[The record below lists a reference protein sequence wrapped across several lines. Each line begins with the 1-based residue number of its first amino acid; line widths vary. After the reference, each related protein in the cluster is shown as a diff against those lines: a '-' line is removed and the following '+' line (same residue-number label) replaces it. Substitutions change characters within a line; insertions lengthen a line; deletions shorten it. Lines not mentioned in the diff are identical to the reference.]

1 MRFPQWP
8 PQPPRLHH
16 ALFAIRHHVWPVAAH
31 SPRLPGNNCAFA
43 RMGADLVHPLHIQ
56 AGTGFPNLPA
66 DGSMRVRQGFFICSR
81 FGAAGRTPANKP
93 YWLKLQRVP
102 KDASRKRNKI
112 LVTVGFLRQDGI
124 VFPVL
129 CSTLERRAP
138 IVAIQTRKPIEIDL
152 SGIEIEG
159 IQLFVQEG
167 AHQIP
172 AMELGTVPP
181 CVYPCVVPPCAA
193 CGSAP
198 SISAAK

>member
-1 MRFPQWP
+1 MRFLQSAAMCGLW
-8 PQPPRLHH
+8 QRTV
-16 ALFAIRHHVWPVAAH
+16 HVCQEIIAH
-31 SPRLPGNNCAFA
+31 SPGWERTLCTRFTSRREPDSQIYLPTAACASGRDFLFVAALVQPAARL
-43 RMGADLVHPLHIQ
+43 R
-56 AGTGFPNLPA
+56 TNLI
-66 DGSMRVRQGFFICSR
+66 G
-81 FGAAGRTPANKP
+81 
-93 YWLKLQRVP
+93 LKLQRVP
-102 KDASRKRNKI
+102 KGASRKRNKI
-112 LVTVGFLRQDGI
+112 LVTLGFLRQDGI